1 MRIPVRTKFNRR
13 TFLGSSLALGVGG
26 ALLHGSS
33 AVQARATSAANHH
46 LVWVWQFATDGEPA
60 EIAARLQP
68 NGLGI
73 ILKAFD
79 GTRWM
84 SDFDRSPYAISGL
97 SQAGVLAGYFE
108 SEGVPFHAW
117 CVLHGSNPAR
127 EAEMAASVLE
137 AGARSLWLDVEPHP
151 GFWRSNPEAALRFG
165 EELRR
170 LQPNAR
176 VVLSI
181 DPRPWHLG
189 PAPLGE
195 FASFSNLIAPQQY
208 WGMFNTRTNRRRFL
222 EAGFPVPSEG
232 VTPEFLIGVSDS
244 LLAAF
249 GLPVHHVGQ
258 DSSQDATE
266 WDSFVE
272 TAFAGGTDFVSVWRY
287 GITTDQVFGVLRDK
301 PARQPPAAA
310 AGGVYVVQP
319 GDTLGAIAAAHRVS
333 VASIVSANGL
343 ADPNFISPGQRL
355 IIPGAGPSSTA
366 VSSGGRSHT
375 VQPGETLFGIAGR
388 YGTTVDAIAQA
399 NGLTDPNFIVA
410 GRELVIP

>member
-1 MRIPVRTKFNRR
+1 MRIPVRTKISRR
-13 TFLGSSLALGVGG
+13 TLLGSSLAIGVGG
-26 ALLHGSS
+26 ALLHG
-33 AVQARATSAANHH
+33 TSAGQALANSVANHH
-46 LVWVWQFATDGEPA
+46 LVWVWQFATDGEPPQ
-60 EIAARLQP
+60 IAARLRA

-73 ILKAFD
+73 LLKTHD

-84 SDFDRSPYAISGL
+84 SDYDRSHYAISGP
-97 SQAGVLAGYFE
+97 SQAGVLANYFE
-108 SEGVPFHAW
+108 SEDVPFHAW
-117 CVLHGSNPAR
+117 CVLHGSNPLR

-151 GFWRSNPEAALRFG
+151 GFWRGGSEAALRFG

-189 PAPLGE
+189 PAPLRE
-195 FASFSNLIAPQQY
+195 FASFCNVIAPQQY
-208 WGMFNTRTNRRRFL
+208 WGIFNTRTNRRRFL
-222 EAGFPVPSEG
+222 EAGFPVPQEG

-244 LLAAF
+244 LLSSF
-249 GLPVHHVGQ
+249 GLPLHHVGQ
-258 DSSQDATE
+258 GSSEDAAA
-266 WDSFVE
+266 WHRFVD

-287 GITTDQVFGVLRDK
+287 GITADQVLGVLREK
-301 PARQPPAAA
+301 PARQPPAVA
-310 AGGVYVVQP
+310 AGGIYVVQP

-333 VASIVSANGL
+333 VASILNANGL
-343 ADPNFISPGQRL
+343 ADPNFILPGQRL
-355 IIPGAGPSSTA
+355 IIPGAAPATAA
-366 VSSGGRSHT
+366 VSSGGRTHT

-388 YGTTVDAIAQA
+388 YGTTVDAMAQG

-410 GRELVIP
+410 GRQLVIP

>member
-1 MRIPVRTKFNRR
+1 MRIPVRTRVNRR
-13 TFLGSSLALGVGG
+13 TFLSSSLAIGVGG
-26 ALLHGSS
+26 ALLHGRS
-33 AVQARATSAANHH
+33 AGKALATSAANHH
-46 LVWVWQFATDGEPA
+46 LVWVWQFATEGEPA
-60 EIAARLQP
+60 EIAPRLRA

-73 ILKAFD
+73 VLKAFD

-84 SDFDRSPYAISGL
+84 SDYDRSPYAISDP
-97 SQAGVLAGYFE
+97 SQAGVLANYFE

-117 CVLHGSNPAR
+117 CVLHGSNPVR

-151 GFWRSNPEAALRFG
+151 GFWRGSAEAALRFG

-170 LQPNAR
+170 LQPDAR

-189 PAPLGE
+189 PAPLHE
-195 FASFSNLIAPQQY
+195 FASFSNVLAPQQY
-208 WGMFNTRTNRRRFL
+208 WGIFNTRTNRRRFL
-222 EAGFPVPSEG
+222 EAGFPVPPEG

-244 LLAAF
+244 LLSSL

-258 DSSQDATE
+258 GSSQDPAE
-266 WDSFVE
+266 WDRFVE
-272 TAFAGGTDFVSVWRY
+272 TAFADGTDFVSVWRH
-287 GITTDQVFGVLRDK
+287 GITTDQVMGVLRDK

-319 GDTLGAIAAAHRVS
+319 GDTLGAIAATHRVS
-333 VASIVSANGL
+333 VAAIVSANGL

-355 IIPGAGPSSTA
+355 TIPGAGPAPAAIT
-366 VSSGGRSHT
+366 SGERTHT

-388 YGTTVDAIAQA
+388 YGTTVDAIAEA
-399 NGLTDPNFIVA
+399 NGIVDPDFIVA
-410 GRELVIP
+410 GRQLLIP

>member
-1 MRIPVRTKFNRR
+1 MRIPARTKFNRR

-33 AVQARATSAANHH
+33 ARQALATSATNHH
-46 LVWVWQFATDGEPA
+46 LVWVWQFANDGEPA
-60 EIAARLQP
+60 EIGARLRA

-73 ILKAFD
+73 LLKAYD

-84 SDFDRSPYAISGL
+84 SDYDSSPYAISGP

-117 CVLHGSNPAR
+117 CVPQGANPVR

-151 GFWRSNPEAALRFG
+151 GFWRGSSEAALRFG

-170 LQPNAR
+170 LQPEAR
-176 VVLSI
+176 LVLSI

-189 PAPLGE
+189 APLRE
-195 FASFSNLIAPQQY
+195 FASFCNVMAPQQY
-208 WGMFNTRTNRRRFL
+208 WGIFNTRTNRRRFF
-222 EAGFPVPSEG
+222 EYGFPVPPEG
-232 VTPEFLIGVSDS
+232 VTPEFLIGVSES
-244 LLAAF
+244 LLAEF
-249 GLPVHHVGQ
+249 GLPLHHVGQ
-258 DSSQDATE
+258 SSSQDATE
-266 WDSFVE
+266 WDRFVDS
-272 TAFAGGTDFVSVWRY
+272 AFAGGTDFVSAWRY
-287 GITTDQVFGVLRDK
+287 GNTPDEVMAVLHDK
-301 PARQPPAAA
+301 PARQPPVAAT
-310 AGGVYVVQP
+310 GGVYVVQP

-333 VASIVSANGL
+333 VASVVNANGL
-343 ADPNFISPGQRL
+343 ADPNVISPGQRL
-355 IIPGAGPSSTA
+355 TIPGAGPAPAA
-366 VSSGGRSHT
+366 VSSRTHT
-375 VQPGETLFGIAGR
+375 IQPGETLFGIAGR